1 MVIYFN
7 FILDDFATE
16 YTRKHYTLI
25 DLFEEMGGL
34 IKQFALIAILLMKP
48 FTFMRHDLLV
58 FKNHA
63 KKHKYDTKF
72 IKEQNNKFFSIEFY
86 ALIHYLSQTLCFC
99 KNKGKQKIINNEE
112 EL

>member
-1 MVIYFN
+1 MSNQLKKTDPIHSDMVVYFN

-58 FKNHA
+58 FENHA
-63 KKHKYDTKF
+63 KSHKMKKYYDY
-72 IKEQNNKFFSIEFY
+72 I
-86 ALIHYLSQTLCFC
+86 
-99 KNKGKQKIINNEE
+99 
-112 EL
+112 